1 MPKGPLPDL
10 AIVLYFLRTGHGWD
24 QPRLA
29 KQARIHVS
37 DLNKYERGGKPL
49 SRKRLEYIISFMGLP
64 PETIDGTLD
73 RLNANRAAARAP
85 APLEGS
91 FAESRRRIE
100 AVVSRLGRLVM
111 DFGRSALFLLTVE
124 GEALRARQEAGQLW
138 LRLKKKSPA
147 DRLLFVE
154 KSREFRTW
162 ALCELLVAESIRLA
176 PNHPHDSREIARLA
190 VRMAELVAEEEL
202 FRRRLQGYAL
212 AGLCNAER
220 VCNDLPAADAAFARA
235 EPLWVE
241 GEPGDPGLLNP
252 AFVPWIK
259 AALHRA
265 HRRFPEALK
274 AIRLALSLDNGELR
288 GKILLSKA
296 AILEIFGDSEG
307 ATATLLEAA
316 PLIDADRSP
325 RDALILQFNG
335 IVGLCNLE
343 RFEEAAERIDEVR
356 ALAERLGEE
365 LDLTRVVWLEGKL
378 AAGLG
383 RVADAEAAFA
393 QVRQKFTTET
403 LAFDYALVS
412 LDLALLLLRQG
423 NTGQVRTLAGEMLWL
438 FTRQR
443 IHREALA
450 ALHVFREAAQQ
461 EAATVELTRSIYRFL
476 NRARHDPELKY
487 EVEERTE
494 AQQ

>member
-1 MPKGPLPDL
+1 MPNAPLPDL

-29 KQARIHVS
+29 NEAGIHVS
-37 DLNKYERGGKPL
+37 DLNKYERGRKPL
-49 SRKRLEYIISFMGLP
+49 SRNRLEHIISFMGLP
-64 PETIDGTLD
+64 PETIDATLD
-73 RLNANRAAARAP
+73 RLHANRAAARAP
-85 APLEGS
+85 APREGS

-100 AVVSRLGRLVM
+100 AVASRLSRLVT
-111 DFGRSALFLLTVE
+111 DFGRSALLLLTVE
-124 GEALRARQEAGQLW
+124 GEALPARQKAAQLW

-176 PNHPHDSREIARLA
+176 ANHPRDARDVARLA

-220 VCNDLPAADAAFARA
+220 VCNDLPAADATFARA
-235 EPLWVE
+235 EHLWIE

-252 AFVPWIK
+252 ALLPWVE

-265 HRRFPEALK
+265 NRRFPNALK
-274 AIRLALSLDNGELR
+274 AIELALSRDSGEFR

-296 AILEIFGDSEG
+296 RILETLGDPEG
-307 ATATLLEAA
+307 STAALMEAA
-316 PLIDADRSP
+316 PLIDADRDP
-325 RDALILQFNG
+325 RDAWAVRFNL
-335 IVGLCNLE
+335 VADLCHLG
-343 RFEEAAERIDEVR
+343 RFEEGAQRIGEVR
-356 ALAERLGEE
+356 ALAMRMGGQ
-365 LDLTRVVWLEGKL
+365 LDLTRVVWLEGKV

-383 RVADAEAAFA
+383 QSAAAEADFQ
-393 QVRQKFTTET
+393 QVRQKFSTEE
-403 LAFDYALVS
+403 LAYDYALVS
-412 LDLALLLLRQG
+412 LELALVLLSAG
-423 NTGQVRTLAGEMLWL
+423 NNDRVKALADEMFWI
-438 FTRQR
+438 FKSQR

-450 ALHVFREAAQQ
+450 ALRLFYEAARRQ
-461 EAATVELTRSIYRFL
+461 AATVRLTQSILRFL
-476 NRARHDPELKY
+476 LRAQHDPELRY
-487 EVEERTE
+487 EDEGAE
-494 AQQ
+494 AR